1 MPPPPGGGPHNL
13 RTSAVEG
20 VTPLAAQYVMWSQG
34 QFATR
39 KRTAAAE
46 RDLTYLSLITDV
58 CSGQAG
64 SVPGQL
70 LVAEHVRC
78 PHPCTNKASSMSVG
92 YF

>member
-1 MPPPPGGGPHNL
+1 
-13 RTSAVEG
+13 VEG
-20 VTPLAAQYVMWSQG
+20 VTLLAGQYEMSSQG

-46 RDLTYLSLITDV
+46 RELTYLSLITDV

-64 SVPGQL
+64 SDPGQL

-78 PHPCTNKASSMSVG
+78 PHPCTNKASPMSDG